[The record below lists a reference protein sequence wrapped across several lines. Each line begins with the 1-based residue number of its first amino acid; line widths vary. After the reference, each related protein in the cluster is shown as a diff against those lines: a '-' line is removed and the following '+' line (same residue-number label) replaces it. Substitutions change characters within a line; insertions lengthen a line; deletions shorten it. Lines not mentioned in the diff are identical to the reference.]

1 MAMQVLM
8 LCSKAL
14 LRWLLFRGVTRM
26 AQTSGCALS
35 GFVLVKKVPGSMH
48 FLAKSPSHTFD
59 YNTQN
64 LSHVVNYFCAPPAA
78 PS

>member
-1 MAMQVLM
+1 MAARLLQCMRASLRP
-8 LCSKAL
+8 L
-14 LRWLLFRGVTRM
+14 LRRGVTRM

-59 YNTQN
+59 HSTQN
-64 LSHVVNYFCAPPAA
+64 LSHVVNHFCKP
-78 PS
+78 